1 MRTFRLADR
10 VYLSDTDAGGI
21 AYHKSY
27 FNWAEHA
34 RAELFKE
41 LVPDHSQSRLADGS
55 GVLNVVK
62 SIDIHFR
69 MPAHLDEDITVVSE
83 VTKVGRF
90 HCIISQKV
98 MRGEDLLSDLKVKE
112 AFIDRN
118 TKRPVQMP
126 QRLRAALLEEEG

>member
-1 MRTFRLADR
+1 M
-10 VYLSDTDAGGI
+10 
-21 AYHKSY
+21 
-27 FNWAEHA
+27 
-34 RAELFKE
+34 
-41 LVPDHSQSRLADGS
+41 PDHSQSRLADGS